1 MRLSLYADDEIGD
14 TLVDLL
20 TILLLVF
27 LLVIVRFTFSV
38 LKVEF
43 SSKENTFV
51 GGMTRP
57 GFLVSPIHFSDKNV
71 IYIYKHGEED
81 ISSDAS
87 LFGLTAENFASLIGF
102 IDYGSIV
109 LENKHYPVFNITLSE
124 DSQKI
129 INPVIINEEGEK
141 GKIKKEILTD
151 ILKQVWPNYNI
162 EELPENLFGS
172 FKINKRPKIYYES
185 LESNGHKMI
194 VIGTV
199 IIDVTNGI
207 SSYYKFIFDTLAT
220 EMMDFVYLGK
230 FNRKERLHF
239 LEKYGTDNSLIYYK
253 KWSRNP
259 ENILP
264 PLAKY
269 NRPRIEYIK
278 ARVLKNE
285 KPPTWIN
292 SLFLDRI
299 GAKLKI
305 IGSRNGDI
313 EAEVS
318 SK

>member
-27 LLVIVRFTFSV
+27 LLVIVKFTFSV
-38 LKVEF
+38 LTIEF

-57 GFLVSPIHFSDKNV
+57 GFVISPIKFSDKDI

-81 ISSDAS
+81 ITSDAS
-87 LFGLTAENFASLIGF
+87 LFGLTPQDFAGLISF
-102 IDYGSIV
+102 IDYGSII
-109 LENKHYPVFNITLSE
+109 LENKHYPVFNIQLSE
-124 DSQKI
+124 ENQNLIKA
-129 INPVIINEEGEK
+129 VIVNEK
-141 GKIKKEILTD
+141 GNTGKTDKKILIN
-151 ILKQVWPNYNI
+151 ILKEVWPDYNI
-162 EELPENLFGS
+162 EQLPENLFGS

-185 LESNGHKMI
+185 FENNGRKII

-199 IIDVTNGI
+199 LIDVTKGI

-230 FNRKERLHF
+230 FNKEERLRF
-239 LEKYGTDNSLIYYK
+239 LKKYGTEKTLIYYD
-253 KWSRNP
+253 KWSKNP
-259 ENILP
+259 SDMIP

-269 NRPRIEYIK
+269 KRPRIEYINN
-278 ARVLKNE
+278 RISKNE
-285 KPPTWIN
+285 TLPSWVKG
-292 SLFLDRI
+292 LFLDRI

-305 IGSRNGDI
+305 IGSRNGEL

-318 SK
+318 GK